1 MKTHPGPEGASGT
14 SGGGGGGAIADALW
28 QELKPLANP
37 VPPDGVAADKGVG
50 DLDAVPMLKLMRMR
64 QALDVSRDILGQN
77 LLNAA
82 FWMDVRKL
90 ENPDRAF
97 GPGPT
102 TVWVNFRKMVPFRD
116 AATQPAFATRD
127 DLAVNFLHTNSP
139 ASLYPGNVIAMPIG
153 GACH

>member
-1 MKTHPGPEGASGT
+1 M
-14 SGGGGGGAIADALW
+14 IADALW

-37 VPPDGVAADKGVG
+37 IPPDGVTADKGVG

-64 QALDVSRDILGQN
+64 RALDVSRELLGED

-82 FWMDVRKL
+82 FWMDIRKL

-102 TVWVNFRKMVPFRD
+102 AVWANCRKVIPFQD
-116 AATQPAFATRD
+116 AVTQLSFATRD
-127 DLAVNFLHTNSP
+127 DLAVNFLQTNIP
-139 ASLYPGNVIAMPIG
+139 ARLYPGNAIAMPIG
-153 GACH
+153 RVCH